1 MVRVG
6 PRFTFKYVIKI
17 PINYVIILSS
27 IRGCQLLLVEQ
38 PHLPIPFLPI
48 PSPRTRSSS
57 VKITVPERAPRYRN
71 LPDLQSVPGLKYRRL
86 ITSSGSV
93 TPRQLHASTYFAHTV
108 TSTSLC
114 MQHCLRTSY
123 FIFSAL
129 PRPPSC
135 RADTISA
142 RPAIT

>member
-93 TPRQLHASTYFAHTV
+93 TPRQHLLRPYSHLHFSVHATLPSDLLLYLICFTPAAIL
-108 TSTSLC
+108 SSG
-114 MQHCLRTSY
+114 HC
-123 FIFSAL
+123 
-129 PRPPSC
+129 
-135 RADTISA
+135 
-142 RPAIT
+142 